1 MSYQTLHDLTSAV
14 FSSQGPPCSL
24 NSGHG
29 DLPSDVR
36 ICQGL
41 SRRASQRAPPRCS
54 RPPYFALLTT
64 VPASLSGNIPPQ
76 RSHWGCPA
84 PAIFCSLIILAHS
97 FQFFSSLELS
107 TILITSLCV
116 LVSCC
121 SLQLDG
127 KLPGCRAPS
136 ALLTAVFPASLATV
150 AACKR
155 HAE

>member
-24 NSGHG
+24 NSDHG

-41 SRRASQRAPPRCS
+41 SGRSSQHAHPQRS
-54 RPPYFALLTT
+54 MPPYFALLTT

-84 PAIFCSLIILAHS
+84 PAIFCSLIILAHN
-97 FQFFSSLELS
+97 FQSFSSLELS
-107 TILITSLCV
+107 IILITSLCV
-116 LVSCC
+116 FVSCC

-136 ALLTAVFPASLATV
+136 ALLTAVFPVSLATV